1 MGLFHKMSRSGV
13 CVKDVSAHE
22 FVVAYGQ
29 YLKRTGKI
37 ELPKWADLVKTGT
50 LKELAPY
57 DPDWFYYRT
66 ASIARKVYLRN
77 GLGVGMLR
85 NLYGG
90 RKSRGT
96 RPHHHGVGSGS
107 IARAASSSS
116 SNSRSWRTPLL
127 VAARSPRSASRI
139 LTALLDRSPRSKRA
153 SDRTEQMDIVS
164 SS

>member
-1 MGLFHKMSRSGV
+1 MGLFTKMSRSGV

-37 ELPKWADLVKTGT
+37 EVPKWADLVKTGT

-77 GLGVGMLR
+77 GLGVG
-85 NLYGG
+85 
-90 RKSRGT
+90 
-96 RPHHHGVGSGS
+96 SGS
-107 IARAASSSS
+107 IARAALQQLEQLKVVE
-116 SNSRSWRTPLL
+116 NTVTGGRKITK
-127 VAARSPRSASRI
+127 VGQQD
-139 LTALLDRSPRSKRA
+139 LDRIAGQIAPKQTS
-153 SDRTEQMDIVS
+153 E
-164 SS
+164 